1 MNMLEIN
8 NLKAGIGDTEILT
21 GLSLSVKPGEV
32 HAIMG
37 PNGSGKSTLAQ
48 VIAGNDDYAVYDG
61 TVAFLGENLLDLEP
75 EERARRGIFLGFQ
88 YPVEIPGVNN
98 AYLLKAA
105 VNAKRK
111 HEGLE
116 EVDAFEFLKL
126 ARETMAMLDMDPSF
140 LKRGVNEGFSGGEKK
155 RNEILQMAILK
166 PRLAILD
173 ETDSGLDIDAL
184 KAVANGV
191 NSLRDPERSIVLG
204 GERLRLGS
212 GGRQR
217 MSGTGLQQELLEAAV
232 TALPTDEL
240 SAVRRTAVAS
250 LAANGFPTTKH
261 EDWKYTN
268 LSAAAALSNTWLQDQ
283 KAVSK
288 AKSGAVDTEILG
300 QIDAYWI
307 TIENGIIDPRSLREL
322 DSLTK
327 DGVTI
332 SRLADGVDESLIT
345 LDDPMSAFNAAL
357 LQDGLHIKAANG
369 ATLDKPVGLL
379 FIDDGSVAVT
389 QLRTNAV
396 TQVVLSDN
404 AELDFVRLQQR
415 DRNDLNVNRF
425 EAKLQ
430 RDSVLNYNN
439 FDFGGELARNDIVAD
454 IVGTG
459 ASVHLRGLYLA
470 TGTQH
475 IDNHTRVDHRVGPAT
490 STEEYR
496 GILNGRARCVFN
508 GKAIVHAGADGTDA
522 DQSNH
527 NLLLSEKAEIDTKPE
542 LEIYADDVKC
552 SHGATVGQLDKSAL
566 FYLRAR
572 GLDKDDATQAL
583 TRAFASAILS
593 KLAIA
598 ECHEYLASAMDRQLD
613 ALIDEE

>member
-1 MNMLEIN
+1 
-8 NLKAGIGDTEILT
+8 
-21 GLSLSVKPGEV
+21 
-32 HAIMG
+32 
-37 PNGSGKSTLAQ
+37 
-48 VIAGNDDYAVYDG
+48 
-61 TVAFLGENLLDLEP
+61 
-75 EERARRGIFLGFQ
+75 
-88 YPVEIPGVNN
+88 
-98 AYLLKAA
+98 
-105 VNAKRK
+105 
-111 HEGLE
+111 
-116 EVDAFEFLKL
+116 
-126 ARETMAMLDMDPSF
+126 
-140 LKRGVNEGFSGGEKK
+140 
-155 RNEILQMAILK
+155 
-166 PRLAILD
+166 
-173 ETDSGLDIDAL
+173 
-184 KAVANGV
+184 
-191 NSLRDPERSIVLG
+191 
-204 GERLRLGS
+204 
-212 GGRQR
+212 

-232 TALPTDEL
+232 TALPPDQL
-240 SAVRRTAVAS
+240 STVRKAAVAS
-250 LAANGFPTTKH
+250 LATNGFPTTKH

-268 LSAAAALSNTWLQDQ
+268 LSAAAALSNSWLQDQ

-288 AKSGAVDTEILG
+288 TKSVAVDTEILG

-307 TIENGIIDPRSLREL
+307 KIENGVIDPKSLREL

-327 DGVTI
+327 GGVTI
-332 SRLADGVDESLIT
+332 SRLADGVDDGLIT

-357 LQDGLHIKAANG
+357 LQDGLHIKAAND
-369 ATLDKPVGLL
+369 ATTDKPVGLL

-389 QLRTNAV
+389 QVRILIEVGTNAKIQILECALSAGDDKQFSNTV

-404 AELDFVRLQQR
+404 GELDFLRLQQR

-425 EAKLQ
+425 EAQLR

-439 FDFGGELARNDIVAD
+439 FDFGGELVRNDIVAD

-459 ASVHLRGLYLA
+459 ASVNLRGLYLA

-475 IDNHTRVDHRVGPAT
+475 IDNHTRVDHRIGPAT

-527 NLLLSEKAEIDTKPE
+527 NLLLSDKAEIDTKPE

-572 GLDKDDATQAL
+572 GLDKDEATQAL
-583 TRAFASAILS
+583 TRAFASAILG

-598 ECHEYLASAMDRQLD
+598 ECHEYLASAMDKQLD

>member
-1 MNMLEIN
+1 VM
-8 NLKAGIGDTEILT
+8 
-21 GLSLSVKPGEV
+21 
-32 HAIMG
+32 
-37 PNGSGKSTLAQ
+37 
-48 VIAGNDDYAVYDG
+48 
-61 TVAFLGENLLDLEP
+61 
-75 EERARRGIFLGFQ
+75 
-88 YPVEIPGVNN
+88 
-98 AYLLKAA
+98 
-105 VNAKRK
+105 
-111 HEGLE
+111 
-116 EVDAFEFLKL
+116 
-126 ARETMAMLDMDPSF
+126 
-140 LKRGVNEGFSGGEKK
+140 
-155 RNEILQMAILK
+155 
-166 PRLAILD
+166 
-173 ETDSGLDIDAL
+173 
-184 KAVANGV
+184 
-191 NSLRDPERSIVLG
+191 
-204 GERLRLGS
+204 
-212 GGRQR
+212 
-217 MSGTGLQQELLEAAV
+217 
-232 TALPTDEL
+232 ALPPDRL
-240 SAVRRTAVAS
+240 STVRRAAVAS
-250 LAANGFPTTKH
+250 LATNGFPTTKH

-288 AKSGAVDTEILG
+288 AKSVAVNTEVLE

-327 DGVTI
+327 EGVII
-332 SRLADGVDESLIT
+332 SRLADGVDNGLIT

-357 LQDGLHIKAANG
+357 LQDGLHIKAAND
-369 ATLDKPVGLL
+369 ATPDKPVGLL
-379 FIDDGSVAVT
+379 FVDDGSVAVT
-389 QLRTNAV
+389 QVRILIEVGTNAKLQILECALSAGNDKQFSNAV

-425 EAKLQ
+425 EAQLQ

-454 IVGTG
+454 IVGSG
-459 ASVHLRGLYLA
+459 ASVNLHGRYLA

-552 SHGATVGQLDKSAL
+552 SHGATVGQLDQSAL
-566 FYLRAR
+566 FYLRSR
-572 GLDKDDATQAL
+572 GLDLDEATQVL

-593 KLAIA
+593 KLAIE
-598 ECHEYLASAMDRQLD
+598 ECREYLATAMDRQLD
-613 ALIDEE
+613 VLVDDV